1 MNGDSVGGGGMRY
14 GARSRTLAA
23 AAAVAATL
31 LLGLASGAAAQTA
44 DTESR
49 IPRAPVVN
57 GATCTGPLSMPV
69 PAARLGRDPGN
80 THSAE
85 LALLAPLVAGT
96 YIVSAG
102 SSDVSHP
109 TATNQPNEIW
119 TAVFWSAANVTV
131 GQTEAT
137 PDLASS
143 DTSQAWSLGNLVL
156 TDTATRVEYFHA
168 APPSTTEIDSIKVDC
183 LNLTL
188 VPLSD
193 AGCTGV
199 LLPAAGMKLARSGF
213 GGPDATPVFPITAL
227 IAGTY
232 GVSAGSR
239 DVTHP
244 GALTQIGEQWQAV
257 FFAAGGAVVGTTQ
270 ATPDLPDADVTKSF
284 ALAPLVLTG
293 TAVSL
298 QYVHANVPHADL
310 GDQNIDSIEPLCLGL
325 TAPVYPPAPPVVQP
339 VPPVVPPAPEV
350 IVDPKPGPAPDP
362 EKIVELPKAEPP
374 KVVSNPPANPVNPVI
389 EAAPDVARVAV
400 VPVVTVAPVTTV
412 APPAA
417 APAVEPAVV
426 KVAGIQVIATP
437 ENGTQVLGAVVVRP
451 VAFTGANSIPMALA
465 GVALFGIGAVLLVG
479 ARRRQPRTTARLR

>member
-1 MNGDSVGGGGMRY
+1 
-14 GARSRTLAA
+14 
-23 AAAVAATL
+23 
-31 LLGLASGAAAQTA
+31 
-44 DTESR
+44 
-49 IPRAPVVN
+49 
-57 GATCTGPLSMPV
+57 MPV
-69 PAARLGRDPGN
+69 PAAGLGRNPGN

-85 LALLAPLVAGT
+85 LALSAPLAAGT

-102 SSDVSHP
+102 SSDKSHP

-119 TAVFWSAANVTV
+119 TAVFWSEDNVKV

-143 DTSQAWSLGNLVL
+143 DTSQAWSLANLVL
-156 TDTATRVEYFHA
+156 TGTATRVEYFHA
-168 APPSTTEIDSIKVDC
+168 APPSTTEIDSVTVAC

-199 LLPAAGMKLARSGF
+199 LLPAAGVKLVRSGF
-213 GGPDATPVFPITAL
+213 GGPDATPVFPITPL

-257 FFAAGGAVVGTTQ
+257 FFAAAGAVVGTTQ
-270 ATPDLPDADVTKSF
+270 ATPDLPDADTTKAF
-284 ALAPLVLTG
+284 TLAPLVLTG
-293 TAVSL
+293 TAVSV

-310 GDQNIDSIEPLCLGL
+310 GAQNIDSIEPLCLGL
-325 TAPVYPPAPPVVQP
+325 TAPAYPPAPPIVQP

-350 IVDPKPGPAPDP
+350 PVDPKPGPTPDP
-362 EKIVELPKAEPP
+362 EKIVKLPKPEPL
-374 KVVSNPPANPVNPVI
+374 KVVSNPPANPVLPDNSVPPVNPVPVV
-389 EAAPDVARVAV
+389 EAARVAV
-400 VPVVTVAPVTTV
+400 IPVVTVAPVTTV
-412 APPAA
+412 APVV
-417 APAVEPAVV
+417 APAVVAPA

-437 ENGTQVLGAVVVRP
+437 ENVTQVLGEVVERP

-465 GVALFGIGAVLLVG
+465 GLALFGIGAVLLFG
-479 ARRRQPRTTARLR
+479 ARRRQPGIRTSPTARLR